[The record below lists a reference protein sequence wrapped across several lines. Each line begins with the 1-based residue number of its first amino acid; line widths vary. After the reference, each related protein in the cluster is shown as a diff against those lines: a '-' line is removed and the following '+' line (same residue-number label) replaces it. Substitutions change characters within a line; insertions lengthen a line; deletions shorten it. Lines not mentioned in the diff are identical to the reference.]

1 MNYLENLKF
10 DVVYS
15 FQNLYNAVIHLA
27 ADRKQNEIIILN
39 GVLILLNN
47 VVLIQRTSIV
57 ENYA

>member
-1 MNYLENLKF
+1 MAMYN
-10 DVVYS
+10 VYS
-15 FQNLYNAVIHLA
+15 FQSLYNAVIHLA
-27 ADRKQNEIIILN
+27 ANTQNEIIILN